1 MQIKDVVYKNLE
13 RFKRNQIEINDD
25 TKLKEELGID
35 SFLAISILMELQKE
49 GIGFK
54 DGKIPPL
61 ETVSDLINS
70 LEKKNG

>member
-1 MQIKDVVYKNLE
+1 METKEAVYSFVQKYA
-13 RFKRNQIEINDD
+13 RNKIEINEQ

-61 ETVSDLINS
+61 VTVKDLINA

>member
-1 MQIKDVVYKNLE
+1 MSIREAVYANVKK
-13 RFKRNQIEINDD
+13 FARNQVEINDD

-35 SFLAISILMELQKE
+35 SFLALSILMELQKE
-49 GIGFK
+49 NIGFK

-61 ETVSDLINS
+61 NTVLDLINS